1 MPFLILCQTGSPNK
15 SYSITKPVTTIG
27 RSLSNDV
34 SLHDPFASRV
44 HAKVIALEDGGYEIQ
59 DLGAKHPITV
69 NGEAVTRHNLKD
81 GDKIRLGDS
90 VLVFK
95 SEDAAFL
102 GDVKFLAAEDM
113 SQETAEIASLPAKK
127 AVSLQEGDLG
137 SKDFA
142 SLRNDHQ
149 KLRLLYE
156 FSRAVNSHLED
167 PHQILKVIMQSA
179 FEMLDAERGFI
190 ALVDE
195 DSKELTCEL
204 VRDNTQ
210 TQPQGKLEVSRT
222 IVHKVLQEGVAVL
235 TVNAQKDVQ
244 LGKVK
249 SIQEYNIRSA
259 LCAPLLS
266 RDEVMGVIYL
276 DNRISEGSF
285 SQDDLMFL
293 QAMCHQA
300 GIALGNAR
308 LHRQTI
314 QENLRLENAL
324 RPRYQILGESERM
337 KKIYTT
343 IKKVAPTDVTV
354 LIQGE
359 TGTGKELTAK
369 ILHELSYRRDEP
381 FIAVNCAAIPKELI
395 ESELFGHEKGAFTGA
410 TSTRQGKFQMAHG
423 GTIFLDE
430 VADMSLETQSKVL
443 RTLEEREFQPVG
455 GTKTVKVNV
464 RVIAATNKDLK
475 KAVEKAEFREDLYFR
490 LNVVTLDLPPL
501 RERKKDIIPLAEYFA
516 AGRVKKISAQAQ
528 KLLLSYS
535 WPGNVR
541 ELKNCIERA
550 VVMGDRDV
558 IQPEDLPYHI
568 RQGGQVIDEP
578 LESLERFE
586 RDHII
591 RVLRNTRWRKSEAA
605 KLLGIS
611 RQTLD
616 NKIKAYKIKR

>member
-1 MPFLILCQTGSPNK
+1 MPCLILCQAGSPNK
-15 SYSITKPVTTIG
+15 SYSISKTVTTIG
-27 RSLSNDV
+27 RSLSNDIT
-34 SLHDPFASRV
+34 LHDPFASRV
-44 HAKVIALEDGGYEIQ
+44 HAQITALEDGGYEIR

-69 NGEAVTRHNLKD
+69 NGEAVKSHLLKD
-81 GDKIRLGDS
+81 GDRIGVGDS
-90 VLVFK
+90 ILVFRS
-95 SEDAAFL
+95 SESAVL
-102 GDVKFLAAEDM
+102 GEVKFVTAEDM
-113 SQETAEIASLPAKK
+113 SQETAEIASLPAKST
-127 AVSLQEGDLG
+127 APFEAGDLI
-137 SKDFA
+137 SKDIA
-142 SLRNDHQ
+142 ALRNDHQ
-149 KLRLLYE
+149 KLTLLYE

-167 PHQILKVIMQSA
+167 PHQVLQVIMQAA
-179 FEMLDAERGFI
+179 FKMLDAERGFI

-204 VRDNTQ
+204 VQDNTQ
-210 TQPQGKLEVSRT
+210 PQPQGKLEVSRT

-235 TVNAQKDVQ
+235 IVNAQKDAE

-259 LCAPLLS
+259 LCAPLLF
-266 RDEVMGVIYL
+266 RDEVMGIIYL

-308 LHRQTI
+308 LHRQAV

-324 RPRYQILGESERM
+324 RPRYQILGESEGM

-369 ILHELSYRRDEP
+369 VLHELSNRREGP
-381 FIAVNCAAIPKELI
+381 FVAVNCAAIPKELI

-410 TSTRQGKFQMAHG
+410 TSARQGKFQTAHG

-430 VADMSLETQSKVL
+430 VADMSLETQAKVL
-443 RTLEEREFQPVG
+443 RTLEEKEFEPVG
-455 GTKTVKVNV
+455 GTKTVRVNV

-475 KAVEKAEFREDLYFR
+475 KAAERAEFREDLYFR

-516 AGRVKKISAQAQ
+516 AGRVIKISARAQ
-528 KLLLSYS
+528 KRLLSYS

-550 VVMGDRDV
+550 VVMGDGEV

-568 RQGGQVIDEP
+568 RRGGQVIDEP

-586 RDHII
+586 QDHIA
-591 RVLRNTRWRKSEAA
+591 RVLRTTRWRKSEAA

-616 NKIKAYKIKR
+616 NKIKAYNIKR

>member
-1 MPFLILCQTGSPNK
+1 
-15 SYSITKPVTTIG
+15 
-27 RSLSNDV
+27 
-34 SLHDPFASRV
+34 
-44 HAKVIALEDGGYEIQ
+44 
-59 DLGAKHPITV
+59 
-69 NGEAVTRHNLKD
+69 
-81 GDKIRLGDS
+81 
-90 VLVFK
+90 
-95 SEDAAFL
+95 
-102 GDVKFLAAEDM
+102 
-113 SQETAEIASLPAKK
+113 
-127 AVSLQEGDLG
+127 
-137 SKDFA
+137 
-142 SLRNDHQ
+142 
-149 KLRLLYE
+149 
-156 FSRAVNSHLED
+156 VNSHLED
-167 PHQILKVIMQSA
+167 PHQILKVIMQTA

-308 LHRQTI
+308 LHRQAV

-369 ILHELSYRRDEP
+369 VVHELSNRREEP
-381 FIAVNCAAIPKELI
+381 FIAVNCAAIPRELI

-410 TSTRQGKFQMAHG
+410 TSSRQGKFQMAHG

-443 RTLEEREFQPVG
+443 RTLEEREFQLVG

-475 KAVEKAEFREDLYFR
+475 KAVEKADFREDLYFR

-550 VVMGDRDV
+550 VVMGDGDV

-568 RQGGQVIDEP
+568 RRGGQVIDEP

-586 RDHII
+586 ADHIT

-616 NKIKAYKIKR
+616 NKIKAYKIKP